1 MKKAVL
7 LVLVTLMFTS
17 CLSTMFAPAEYVP
30 AMDSLEVIEKTISN
44 YESSGEY
51 LKKFRSKDKMG
62 NRHEWIIYDDKYFSV
77 DGIVYAYKFHE
88 LMTYSLVLT
97 SMKGQTVIDGS
108 EDVIGFH
115 GYASPVNNP
124 ETIVSFIIASELFA
138 QKGYSSMHEASQIR
152 GVSFIGLPSD
162 EGYID
167 DFGRW
172 KSYTWTDYFEKVFST
187 RNKDAKKIMYSAMSL
202 K

>member
-1 MKKAVL
+1 MRKAVF
-7 LVLVTLMFTS
+7 LVLVSLMFTS

-44 YESSGEY
+44 YETSGEY
-51 LKKFRSKDKMG
+51 LKKFRSKDKLG
-62 NRHEWIIYDDKYFSV
+62 NHHEWIIYDDKYFSV
-77 DGIVYAYKFHE
+77 DGVVYAYKFHE

-97 SMKGQTVIDGS
+97 NMKGQKIIDGS
-108 EDVIGFH
+108 EDVIGFQ
-115 GYASPVNNP
+115 GFAYPVNNP
-124 ETIVSFIIASELFA
+124 DTIVSFIFASELFA
-138 QKGYSSMHEASQIR
+138 QKGYSSKYEACQIP
-152 GVSFIGLPSD
+152 GVSFISLSKD

-187 RNKDAKKIMYSAMSL
+187 RNKDAKKVMYSAMSL

>member
-1 MKKAVL
+1 MRKAVF
-7 LVLVTLMFTS
+7 LVLVSLMFTS
-17 CLSTMFAPAEYVP
+17 CLSTMFAPAEYVR
-30 AMDSLEVIEKTISN
+30 VIESPEEAERRI
-44 YESSGEY
+44 YEYEASGEY

-77 DGIVYAYKFHE
+77 DGVVYAYKFHE

-97 SMKGQTVIDGS
+97 NMKGQKIIDGS
-108 EDVIGFH
+108 EDVIGFQ
-115 GYASPVNNP
+115 GFAYPVNNP
-124 ETIVSFIIASELFA
+124 DTIVSFIFASELFA
-138 QKGYSSMHEASQIR
+138 QKGYSSKYEACQIP
-152 GVSFIGLPSD
+152 GVSFISLSKD

-187 RNKDAKKIMYSAMSL
+187 RNKDAKKVMYSAMSL